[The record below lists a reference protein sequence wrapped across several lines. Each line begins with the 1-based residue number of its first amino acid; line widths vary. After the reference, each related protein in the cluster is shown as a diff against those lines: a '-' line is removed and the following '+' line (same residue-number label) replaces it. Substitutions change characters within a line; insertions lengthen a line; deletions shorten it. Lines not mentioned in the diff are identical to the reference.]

1 MKQIICILLASGLMA
16 VVLWY
21 FNSNDAGNSR
31 VILISPEAVVDQPLW
46 IDARSASEFGISH
59 IPGAVN
65 VTEDDW
71 DEGFNRL
78 ASIYRPGRKMVVYCG
93 AESCH
98 ASREVALRL
107 LRELRTD
114 KIYVLKGGF
123 EAWQLEQGSH

>member
-1 MKQIICILLASGLMA
+1 MKQVICILLASGLMA

-21 FNSNDAGNSR
+21 FQSNEADSSR
-31 VILISPEAVVDQPLW
+31 VILINPREVIDQPLW
-46 IDARSASEFGISH
+46 IDARSAHEFGIAH
-59 IPGAVN
+59 IPGAIN

-71 DEGFNRL
+71 EQGFNQL
-78 ASIYRPGRKMVVYCG
+78 ATIYRPGRKMVVYCG

-107 LRELRTD
+107 LRELQAD

-123 EAWQLEQGSH
+123 AAWQSEQESH